1 MRNKIIFRVVMCIV
15 ALFTFMLP
23 VSAQQSGETS
33 EYREALKK
41 LMDVTGAAAS
51 VDEILPHTLNMAKMN
66 APEKEAAYWEVFTES
81 WQKKIEE
88 MVMEIYV
95 PIYKKH
101 LALDDLKGVI
111 SFYESPLGQRYKESA
126 MSITREAMPLLF
138 NRIQVDMIKELH
150 PELDKRHM
158 DTMNQTRNR
167 DQELY
172 DAAYAL
178 PKDSIEVA
186 QRPYNRA
193 EGTKP
198 SLYSIERRAKDTKV
212 TFLQPIYFDWQWLYY
227 SPGFVIIDKKT
238 GDEYHVRGYD
248 GGAPQDR
255 LLTVEGFNSKYI
267 YVSLLFPKLKKNVEV
282 IDILEMPH
290 EKDRLPSNDDGVFK
304 TYCGVKVKDYLVYPP
319 KKGKNVY
326 Y

>member
-1 MRNKIIFRVVMCIV
+1 MGNNTIFRAAMCIIM
-15 ALFTFMLP
+15 LLTFILP
-23 VSAQQSGETS
+23 VSAQQPSETNEYETS
-33 EYREALKK
+33 LKK
-41 LMDVTGAAAS
+41 LMEVTGAS
-51 VDEILPHTLNMAKMN
+51 TSIDEILTHTLAVARMN
-66 APEKEAAYWEVFTES
+66 ESLKDADYWDAFNKS
-81 WQKKIEE
+81 WREKIEK

-111 SFYESPLGQRYKESA
+111 SFYESPLGQRYTESA
-126 MSITREAMPLLF
+126 MGIMREAMPLLVS
-138 NRIQVDMIKELH
+138 RLQMDMRKELH
-150 PELDKRHM
+150 PELDRRAEVM
-158 DTMNQTRNR
+158 DQTRNR
-167 DQELY
+167 DQEIY

-186 QRPYNRA
+186 NRLYNRA

-198 SLYSIERRAKDTKV
+198 LLYSIERRAKDTKV

-227 SPGFVIIDKKT
+227 SPGFVIIDKKS

-255 LLTVEGFNSKYI
+255 LLTVAGFNSKYI
-267 YVSLLFPKLKKNVEV
+267 YVSLLFPKLKKSVEV
-282 IDILEMPH
+282 IDILELPH
-290 EKDRLPSNDDGVFK
+290 EKDKLPSNDDGIAK
-304 TYCGVKVKDYLVYPP
+304 SYYDVKVKDYLSFSNKRG
-319 KKGKNVY
+319 KKIY